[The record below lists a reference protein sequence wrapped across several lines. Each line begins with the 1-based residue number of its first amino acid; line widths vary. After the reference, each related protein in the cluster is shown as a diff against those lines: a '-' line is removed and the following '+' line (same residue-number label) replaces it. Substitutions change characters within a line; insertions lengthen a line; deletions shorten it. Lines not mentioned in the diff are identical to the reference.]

1 MQRPVKLLLA
11 IDKMTGGSLRIAEAY
26 QCTPNINSCEFTN

>member
-11 IDKMTGGSLRIAEAY
+11 IDKMTGGSLKISASY
-26 QCTPNINSCEFTN
+26 QCVPNINSCALTD